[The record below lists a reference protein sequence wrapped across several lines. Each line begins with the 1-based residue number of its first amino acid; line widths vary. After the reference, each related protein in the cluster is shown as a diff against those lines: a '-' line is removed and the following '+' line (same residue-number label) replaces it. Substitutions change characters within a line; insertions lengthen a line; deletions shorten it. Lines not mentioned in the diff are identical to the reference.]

1 MLMVFQEPLSKRLV
15 AAFEDEIDSSDVK
28 RLIIEGYIVFG
39 RMTVQQGCD
48 L

>member
-1 MLMVFQEPLSKRLV
+1 MLMVFQKPLSKRLV
-15 AAFEDEIDSSDVK
+15 AAFEDEIDSPDVK

-39 RMTVQQGCD
+39 CMTVQQDRD